1 MLEPGPDRCQCR
13 DELLTVRPADVF
25 DCRRYNRVL
34 DWQCLFHYPAGFV
47 CQVDQDLPPIAERW
61 VSLHEA
67 ASFEGVEQRGRLG

>member
-1 MLEPGPDRCQCR
+1 
-13 DELLTVRPADVF
+13 
-25 DCRRYNRVL
+25 VL